1 MLSVIYA
8 ILFYV
13 ATTIIVA
20 GVVMRIRQYSRSP
33 APLKIPTT
41 PAPTTLGGVFWR
53 MFREVV
59 FFQSLFKANKW
70 IWLFGWMMH
79 MSLWLILARHVRYF
93 TYEIWWWVE
102 TVQFLG
108 TYASFTFLIG
118 LGGLLIRR
126 IAVERIRYITSPSD
140 VLMLLLLLG
149 IGGSGAM
156 MRFVAHT
163 DIVSVKAYILGL
175 SRFHIGHLPSD
186 PVLLAHL
193 GMVILLMMIFP
204 ISKLMHAPGVF
215 FSPTRNQVDN
225 SRDKRHLAPWAA
237 ELEK

>member
-1 MLSVIYA
+1 VLGTIYA
-8 ILFYV
+8 VLFYV
-13 ATTIIVA
+13 ATAIIVA
-20 GVVMRIRQYSRSP
+20 GVVMRIRQYSRTP

-41 PAPTTLGGVFWR
+41 PAPTTVGGVFWR

-79 MSLWLILARHVRYF
+79 MSLWLILARHMRYF
-93 TYEIWWWVE
+93 IFDVWWWVE
-102 TVQFLG
+102 AVQFAG

-140 VLMLLLLLG
+140 ILMLLLLLG

-156 MRFVAHT
+156 LRFVAHT
-163 DIVSVKAYILGL
+163 DIVSVKSFILGL

-186 PVLLAHL
+186 PILLVHL

-225 SRDKRHLAPWAA
+225 SRDKRHLAAWAA

>member
-1 MLSVIYA
+1 MLGVIYA
-8 ILFYV
+8 ILFYI
-13 ATTIIVA
+13 ATAIIVV
-20 GVVMRIRQYSRSP
+20 GVAMRIRSYARTP

-41 PAPTTLGGVFWR
+41 PAPTTGWGVFWR
-53 MFREVV
+53 MVREVL
-59 FFQSLFKANKW
+59 FFQSLYKSNKW

-79 MSLWLILARHVRYF
+79 MSLWLILARHMRYF
-93 TYEIWWWVE
+93 IFEVWWWVE
-102 TVQFLG
+102 AVQFAG

-118 LGGLLIRR
+118 LGGLLFRR
-126 IAVERIRYITSPSD
+126 FAVERTRYITSPSD
-140 VLMLLLLLG
+140 ILMLLLLIG
-149 IGGSGAM
+149 IGASGTM

-163 DIVSVKAYILGL
+163 DIVSVKAFVLGL
-175 SRFHIGHLPSD
+175 SRFHFGHLPAD

-193 GMVILLMMIFP
+193 TMVITLMIIFP

>member
-1 MLSVIYA
+1 MLGTIYA
-8 ILFYV
+8 VLFYV
-13 ATTIIVA
+13 ATAIIVA
-20 GVVMRIRQYSRSP
+20 GVVMRIRQYSRTP

-41 PAPTTLGGVFWR
+41 PAPTTVGGVFWR

-79 MSLWLILARHVRYF
+79 MSLWLILARHMRYF
-93 TYEIWWWVE
+93 IFDVWWWVE
-102 TVQFLG
+102 AVQFAG

-140 VLMLLLLLG
+140 ILMLLLLLG

-156 MRFVAHT
+156 LRFVAHT
-163 DIVSVKAYILGL
+163 DIVSVKSFILGL

-186 PVLLAHL
+186 PILLVHL

-225 SRDKRHLAPWAA
+225 SRDKRHLAAWAA